1 MGIFEEELL
10 AYVKAELL
18 KSNPDL
24 DINSITRETDLSN
37 LGIESIIIISLIS
50 QIESKFKINI
60 SLSSLEKNNFIIYQV
75 TMLKILEKVSLVFH
89 KLFQQL

>member
-60 SLSSLEKNNFIIYQV
+60 SLSSLEKNNFIISV
-75 TMLKILEKVSLVFH
+75 KSLSDSVADEGA
-89 KLFQQL
+89 

>member
-1 MGIFEEELL
+1 MEIFEEELL
-10 AYVKAELL
+10 AYVKQALI

-24 DINSITRETDLSN
+24 DINSITKETDLSN

-60 SLSSLEKNNFIIYQV
+60 SLSSLEKNNFIISV
-75 TMLKILEKVSLVFH
+75 KSLADSIADERA
-89 KLFQQL
+89 